1 MQPHNRCHWLLAA
14 AVATLVSHA
23 AAQANGPCDGRTPAF
38 ILAGDSTTAVQ
49 SALGGGWGTGFLS
62 FLKPPG
68 WGSNHGRNGATTA
81 SFVDDGEWERVI
93 QQVKDSK
100 AAYDCIVTIQFGHND
115 QIPSRGVSQQQ
126 YRDNLENFAQQVKDA
141 GGTPIILS
149 PLARR
154 VFASE
159 HEATDTLANERRLS
173 MAAAA
178 ATQTRFLDLNAA
190 SMAYIEAI
198 GATAAHRLDSKPG
211 DTEHVGDHG
220 SVVFGRM
227 VADLLLGHE
236 AVVGGA
242 SATEDEDDDNSFA
255 TYDDDA
261 YGGVLV
267 KQSPDLQ
274 GVDGGFDGPAPL
286 PECLK
291 QWFNEDKELSD
302 KIWSGIEA

>member
-14 AVATLVSHA
+14 AATLMSHA
-23 AAQANGPCDGRTPAF
+23 AARANGSCDGRAPAF

-62 FLKPPG
+62 FLRRPG

-81 SFVDDGEWERVI
+81 SFVEDGEWGRVI
-93 QQVKDSK
+93 QQVKDYK
-100 AAYDCIVTIQFGHND
+100 VAYDCIVTIQFGHND

-126 YRDNLENFAQQVKDA
+126 YRDNLENFAQQVKAA

-159 HEATDTLANERRLS
+159 HEATDTLVNERRLS

-178 ATQTRFLDLNAA
+178 STQTRFLDLNAA

-198 GATAAHRLDSKPG
+198 GSTAAHRLDSKPG
-211 DTEHVGDHG
+211 DAEHVGDHG

-227 VADLLLGHE
+227 VADLMLGHE
-236 AVVGGA
+236 PVVGGA
-242 SATEDEDDDNSFA
+242 SAAEDADHDDAFGA
-255 TYDDDA
+255 YDDD
-261 YGGVLV
+261 GVLV
-267 KQSPDLQ
+267 KQSADLQ
-274 GVDGGFDGPAPL
+274 DVDGGVDGPAPL

-291 QWFNEDKELSD
+291 EWFNEDKELSD